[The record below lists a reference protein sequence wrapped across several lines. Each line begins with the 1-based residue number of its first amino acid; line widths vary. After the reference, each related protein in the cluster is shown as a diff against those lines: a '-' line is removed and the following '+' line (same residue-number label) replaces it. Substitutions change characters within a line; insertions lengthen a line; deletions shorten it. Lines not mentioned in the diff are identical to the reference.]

1 MSLPSTAMRRRT
13 RWAIVLS
20 IVNITIWTVVG
31 FPYWKAL
38 GLW

>member
-1 MSLPSTAMRRRT
+1 MKTVSS
-13 RWAIVLS
+13 AIPGLVIS